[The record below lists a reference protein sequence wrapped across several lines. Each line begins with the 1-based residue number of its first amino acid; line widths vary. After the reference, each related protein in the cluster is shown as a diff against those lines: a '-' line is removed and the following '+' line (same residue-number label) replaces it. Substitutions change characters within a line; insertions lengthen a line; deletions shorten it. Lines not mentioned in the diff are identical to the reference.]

1 MIDYSGTFEVVAD
14 ISVYISSPIIEKKK
28 KKKKEPIADD
38 MISKPRRYN
47 KRNNINIL

>member
-1 MIDYSGTFEVVAD
+1 MIDYSDTFEVIAD

-28 KKKKEPIADD
+28 KKKKDPNGDD

-47 KRNNINIL
+47 KRNIVNNL